1 MDAGLYAQHQVLLSP
16 PRPSPALEPK
26 TRQQQPST
34 GITGLSR
41 CQAVVGTAVAPN
53 PTLQA
58 ARTATGELTEL
69 ERKKLPRYP
78 IPCFR
83 VGRLARNSGRM
94 GAGLGAKLMAAKM
107 QVGAYALLVDA
118 KREKAKLFY
127 LRYGCI
133 ACADL
138 PNTLYLPLGPTK
150 RAA

>member
-1 MDAGLYAQHQVLLSP
+1 
-16 PRPSPALEPK
+16 
-26 TRQQQPST
+26 
-34 GITGLSR
+34 
-41 CQAVVGTAVAPN
+41 
-53 PTLQA
+53 
-58 ARTATGELTEL
+58 
-69 ERKKLPRYP
+69 
-78 IPCFR
+78 
-83 VGRLARNSGRM
+83 M

>member
-1 MDAGLYAQHQVLLSP
+1 
-16 PRPSPALEPK
+16 
-26 TRQQQPST
+26 
-34 GITGLSR
+34 
-41 CQAVVGTAVAPN
+41 
-53 PTLQA
+53 
-58 ARTATGELTEL
+58 
-69 ERKKLPRYP
+69 
-78 IPCFR
+78 
-83 VGRLARNSGRM
+83 
-94 GAGLGAKLMAAKM
+94 MAAKM